1 MKRRAIL
8 IILDGVGIGAAPD
21 AALYGDEGSNSLVN
35 TAAALNGLHLPN
47 LSSLGLGHLAN
58 IKGVQAQPAPIGAFG
73 VMEPASKGK
82 DSTTGHW
89 EIMGVLLQKPFP
101 TYEKGFPGE
110 IIKEFE
116 EQIGRKSLG
125 NVVASGTEIIER
137 LGAEHMKTGCPI
149 VYTSADSVFQIA
161 AHEEVIPLDEL
172 YAMCETARE
181 LLQGEHA
188 VGRVIARPFI
198 GQPGDFI
205 RTSHRHDYSLAPP
218 RNILDFI
225 VESGSRV
232 IGIGKIMDLFGGRGV
247 SDCRPTTCNEDGI
260 ELLISA
266 IRDEEGSL
274 IFANLLDFDQV
285 YGHRNNVLGYAEAL
299 TRFDE
304 ALKEIM
310 QLMHNEDLLIITA
323 DHGNDP
329 TTPSTDHSRECVPL
343 LVYGPA
349 FPGNVNLGR
358 RRGFSDVGQT
368 IAEHLGIRV
377 EGLAGQSFYTELR
390 GSL

>member
-35 TAAALNGLHLPN
+35 TAAVLNGLALPN
-47 LSSLGLGHLAN
+47 MASLGLGHLAR
-58 IKGVQAQPAPIGAFG
+58 IPGVSAQPAPIGAYGF
-73 VMEPASKGK
+73 MEPLSKGK

-89 EIMGVLLQKPFP
+89 EIMGVVLSQPFP
-101 TYEKGFPGE
+101 TYGKGFPEE
-110 IIKEFE
+110 IIKSFE
-116 EQIGRKSLG
+116 EQTGRKSLG

-137 LGAEHMKTGCPI
+137 LGDQHIKTGCPI

-161 AHEEVIPLDEL
+161 AHEDVIPVEEL
-172 YAMCETARE
+172 YAMCKTARE

-198 GQPGDFI
+198 GQPGSLQ
-205 RTSHRHDYSLAPP
+205 RTSNRHDYSLVPP

-225 VESGSRV
+225 EEAGGRV
-232 IGIGKIMDLFGGRGV
+232 VGIGKIKDLFGGRGV
-247 SDCRPTTCNEDGI
+247 SDSRPTTCNEDGI
-260 ELLISA
+260 ELLKSA
-266 IRDEEGSL
+266 LGEADSSL

-285 YGHRNNVLGYAEAL
+285 YGHRNNVSGYAQAL
-299 TRFDE
+299 TLFDE
-304 ALKEIM
+304 ALAEIM
-310 QLMHNEDLLIITA
+310 QLMHREDLLIITA

-329 TTPSTDHSRECVPL
+329 TTPSTDHSREYVPL

-349 FPGNVNLGR
+349 FPGGVELGR

-368 IAEHLGIRV
+368 IAEHLEIPV
-377 EGLAGQSFYTELR
+377 QGLAGRSFYKELK
-390 GSL
+390 GLS

>member
-8 IILDGVGIGAAPD
+8 IVLDGVGIGAAPD

-35 TAAALNGLHLPN
+35 TAAALNGLQLPN
-47 LSSLGLGHLAN
+47 LSRLGLGHLAD
-58 IKGVQAQPAPIGAFG
+58 IKGVEAQPTPIGAFG
-73 VMEPASKGK
+73 VMEPASQGK

-89 EIMGVLLQKPFP
+89 ELRGVLLKQPFP
-101 TYEKGFPGE
+101 TYEQGFPEE
-110 IIKEFE
+110 IIKTFE
-116 EQIGRKSLG
+116 ERIGRKCLG
-125 NVVASGTEIIER
+125 NVVASGTEIIEQ
-137 LGAEHMKTGCPI
+137 LGSDHMKTGCPI

-161 AHEEVIPLDEL
+161 AHEEVVPLDEL

-181 LLQGEHA
+181 LLKGEHA
-188 VGRVIARPFI
+188 VGRVIARPFT
-198 GQPGDFI
+198 GQAGDFK
-205 RTSHRHDYSLAPP
+205 RTSNRHDYSLAPP

-225 VESGSRV
+225 IESGQKV
-232 IGIGKIMDLFGGRGV
+232 IGIGKIKDLFGGRGV
-247 SDCRPTTCNEDGI
+247 SDNRPTTGNEHGI
-260 ELLISA
+260 ELLLSA
-266 IRDEEGSL
+266 IGDGEGSL

-299 TRFDE
+299 TRFDK
-304 ALKEIM
+304 ALGEILA
-310 QLMHNEDLLIITA
+310 LMHSEDLLFITA

-368 IAEHLGIRV
+368 IAEHLGIPV
-377 EGLAGQSFYTELR
+377 EGLAGQSFYAELR
-390 GSL
+390 GAS